1 MSFLSHGAKL
11 MIYMVVAILMQ
22 KYKRFKSYFV
32 KISESLNPDV
42 FINILNSN
50 STLIDNKYP
59 LFVECD

>member
-1 MSFLSHGAKL
+1 MVTMSFLSHGAKL

-42 FINILNSN
+42 FINIL
-50 STLIDNKYP
+50 
-59 LFVECD
+59 